1 MNGIIVINKQKD
13 FTSFDVVAVARGILR
28 EKKIGHSGTLDP
40 MATGVLPVLV
50 GRTAKSQSL
59 LPDTEKEYEADFRL
73 GVTTDTLDVW
83 GRVLSEKES
92 SCTAEDIERV
102 LPRFRGN
109 IMQVPPM
116 YSAIQKDGVRLYDL
130 ARQGIEVERQAR
142 PVCISTLELLG
153 FDEKTQSGRLRISC
167 SKGTYIR
174 VICDDIGKALGC
186 GCIMTALCRTR
197 ACGFTLAD
205 ALTLRQLEAIK
216 NEGRIDE
223 VLRPADSIFSCF
235 PAAYISEKQ
244 AVRFSNGGSLSLD
257 RVKSVREPENSTL
270 YRIYGG
276 DVFLGLGQADTEK
289 NELTVKK
296 LFIDSPVRQ
305 KS

>member
-1 MNGIIVINKQKD
+1 MNGIIVINKQRD

-50 GRTAKSQSL
+50 GKAAKAQSL
-59 LPDTEKEYEADFRL
+59 LPDTDKRYEADFRL
-73 GVTTDTLDVW
+73 GITTDTLDIW
-83 GRVLSEKES
+83 GTVQSTQECHFTE
-92 SCTAEDIERV
+92 ADIEAV
-102 LPRFRGN
+102 LPRFRGE

-142 PVCISTLELLG
+142 PVCIDTLELIS
-153 FDEKTQSGRLRISC
+153 FDEETQSGRLVISC

-186 GCIMTALCRTR
+186 GCVMTALCRTK

-205 ALTLRQLEAIK
+205 AVTLKELEALK
-216 NEGRIDE
+216 NDGREAE
-223 VLRPADSIFSCF
+223 VLRRTDSIFTCF
-235 PAAYISEKQ
+235 PSAYISEKQ
-244 AVRFSNGGSLSLD
+244 AKRFMNGGSLDLD
-257 RVKSVREPENSTL
+257 RLRSVKDRKDLML
-270 YRIYGG
+270 YRVYGG
-276 DVFLGLGQADTEK
+276 NEFLGLGEVNAEK
-289 NELTVKK
+289 NELCVKK
-296 LFIDSPVRQ
+296 LFFE
-305 KS
+305 

>member
-1 MNGIIVINKQKD
+1 
-13 FTSFDVVAVARGILR
+13 
-28 EKKIGHSGTLDP
+28 
-40 MATGVLPVLV
+40 
-50 GRTAKSQSL
+50 
-59 LPDTEKEYEADFRL
+59 
-73 GVTTDTLDVW
+73 
-83 GRVLSEKES
+83 
-92 SCTAEDIERV
+92 
-102 LPRFRGN
+102 
-109 IMQVPPM
+109 
-116 YSAIQKDGVRLYDL
+116 
-130 ARQGIEVERQAR
+130 
-142 PVCISTLELLG
+142 
-153 FDEKTQSGRLRISC
+153 
-167 SKGTYIR
+167 
-174 VICDDIGKALGC
+174 
-186 GCIMTALCRTR
+186 MTALCRTR